1 MTPVHTLKRG
11 DFLLLKEKLHIEFA
25 KCCFVII
32 VFFLLL
38 LLPSALTKGCLNG
51 ILLWGRSIIPILFPL
66 LLCMNYLQRTHG
78 FEAIVS
84 RFLPRK
90 MKNTT
95 KLSCLILMIGLCC
108 GCPLG
113 SVLLK
118 SYMDHNGFPAKTA
131 SMIAP
136 LCSMLSPG
144 FIIGY
149 VYQTTIWKGS
159 SLLLFLFCIY
169 GPVICCSFFSLILI
183 QKKHS
188 AQSVFI
194 IEAPKE
200 FDSFSNIIDD
210 TVLTIIYIGTYIAIF
225 SIVLELCKAVPV
237 LQSFHGKLF
246 MANLEVT
253 NGIQII
259 SSLKCSDNVKKSL
272 LVFVTSFGGC
282 SILSQIKGILATT
295 GISFRVFCLKKLI
308 IAFSSAILS
317 MLLG

>member
-1 MTPVHTLKRG
+1 M
-11 DFLLLKEKLHIEFA
+11 LLKERLPIELT

-38 LLPSALTKGCLNG
+38 LLPSPLAKGCLNG
-51 ILLWGRSIIPILFPL
+51 ILLWGKSIIPILFPL

-84 RFLPRK
+84 KFLPRNL
-90 MKNTT
+90 KNTT

-118 SYMDHNGFPAKTA
+118 SYMVHNGFTVKTA

-149 VYQTTIWKGS
+149 VYQATIWKDS

-169 GPVICCSFFSLILI
+169 GPVICCSFILLILI
-183 QKKHS
+183 QKKQT

-194 IEAPKE
+194 METPKE

-210 TVLTIIYIGTYIAIF
+210 TVSTIIHIGTYIAIF

-237 LQSFHGKLF
+237 LQSFHGRLL

-259 SSLKCSDNVKKSL
+259 SSLKCSDIVKKSL
-272 LVFVTSFGGC
+272 LVFITSFGGC

-295 GISFRVFCLKKLI
+295 GISFRVFCLIKLLL
-308 IAFSSAILS
+308 AFSSAILS
-317 MLLG
+317 MLVG